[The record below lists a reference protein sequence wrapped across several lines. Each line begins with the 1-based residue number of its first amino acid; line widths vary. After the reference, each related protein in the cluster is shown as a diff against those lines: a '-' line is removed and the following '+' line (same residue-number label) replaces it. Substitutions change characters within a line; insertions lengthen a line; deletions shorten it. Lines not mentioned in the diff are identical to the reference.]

1 VSHFKDMEIFVLNPL
16 SHPLLKFRPFG
27 RIVSVFRSADSD
39 TRNANDS
46 TTVGQIV
53 FEKNDE
59 RSDRF

>member
-1 VSHFKDMEIFVLNPL
+1 MEIFVLNPL